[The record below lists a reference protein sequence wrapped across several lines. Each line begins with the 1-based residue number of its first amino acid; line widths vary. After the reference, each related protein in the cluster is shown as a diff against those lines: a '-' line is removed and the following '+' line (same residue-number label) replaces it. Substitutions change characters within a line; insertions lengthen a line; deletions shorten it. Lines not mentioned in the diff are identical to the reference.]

1 MKKLASLL
9 MSLLVCVCL
18 LPGQACAADAPDPV
32 DPPVYVEPGDP
43 DDTDDPEYPVM
54 PLSEVPEKGV
64 DCHPED

>member
-1 MKKLASLL
+1 MMKKLASLL

-43 DDTDDPEYPVM
+43 DDPDDPVM
-54 PLSEVPEKGV
+54 PMSQVPELEPT
-64 DCHPED
+64 DHSDD

>member
-43 DDTDDPEYPVM
+43 DDPVM
-54 PLSEVPEKGV
+54 PMSQVPEPGV
-64 DCHPED
+64 ADYPED

>member
-1 MKKLASLL
+1 MMKKLASLL

-43 DDTDDPEYPVM
+43 EDPDDPVM
-54 PLSEVPEKGV
+54 PMSQVPEPGV
-64 DCHPED
+64 ADYPED

>member
-1 MKKLASLL
+1 MMKKLASLL

-43 DDTDDPEYPVM
+43 DDPDDPVM
-54 PLSEVPEKGV
+54 PMSQVPELEGENYP
-64 DCHPED
+64 DD

>member
-1 MKKLASLL
+1 MMKKLASLL

-43 DDTDDPEYPVM
+43 DDPVM
-54 PLSEVPEKGV
+54 PMSQVPEPGV
-64 DCHPED
+64 ADYPED